1 MNYRMKRIIIF
12 ISIGFIL
19 ISCFNSCYYDNIE
32 ALYPPALNTSC
43 DTVNVTYSG
52 TIKPFLSTYCLG
64 CHSNANAV
72 FAKNIKLQDYADVV
86 TNADKSLSAINWS
99 PGVVP
104 MPQGSSTKLD
114 NCSIKQFQKWIK
126 NGKPNN

>member
-1 MNYRMKRIIIF
+1 MKRICFYIVTALII
-12 ISIGFIL
+12 IA
-19 ISCFNSCYYDNIE
+19 CFNSCYYDNME
-32 ALYPPALNTSC
+32 SLYPPSLSNTC

-64 CHSNANAV
+64 CHSNANAP

-86 TNADKSLSAINWS
+86 TNADQCLTAMNWS
-99 PGVVP
+99 PGVIP
-104 MPQGSSTKLD
+104 MPLGASAKLD
-114 NCSIKQFQKWIK
+114 NCSINQFRIWIK

>member
-1 MNYRMKRIIIF
+1 MKRTFFFIF
-12 ISIGFIL
+12 TGLIL
-19 ISCFNSCYYDNIE
+19 ISFFNSCYYDNME
-32 ALYPPALNTSC
+32 TLYPPSINNTC

-64 CHSNANAV
+64 CHSNSNAV

-86 TNADKSLSAINWS
+86 TNSDKSLSAINWS
-99 PGVVP
+99 PGVIA
-104 MPQGSSTKLD
+104 MPLGAISKLD

>member
-1 MNYRMKRIIIF
+1 MTMKRSWIYF
-12 ISIGFIL
+12 TAGFIL
-19 ISCFNSCYYDNIE
+19 LSGLGSCYYDNME
-32 ALYPPALNTSC
+32 SLYPPALNNKC

-64 CHSNANAV
+64 CHSNANAQ

-86 TNADKSLSAINWS
+86 TNADKSLSGINWS
-99 PGVVP
+99 PGVIP
-104 MPQGSSTKLD
+104 MPMGAISKLD
-114 NCSIKQFQKWIK
+114 NCSITQFRIWIK